1 MACNRGGVTGN
12 RNNAVPVEAFTNAV
26 NQWPHCLLRV
36 YTGNTFLSTSEWG
49 LLRDW
54 FHFNIK
60 PATPCFYSTW
70 WHFPESQYQKPS
82 MVLFALDLPSFPSLY
97 LCWLVFFCLFC
108 FFNQKLIGKHV
119 NIPQSLSCC
128 LVLFNWYSISNLI
141 KQRKAAN
148 SHVWEARNRECLIFL
163 LIFAVCLLCTD
174 ESFHH

>member
-1 MACNRGGVTGN
+1 MQSLWKLLPTLSISDLTAYYVFTLEILFCQPQNEGCWGTDSTLTLN
-12 RNNAVPVEAFTNAV
+12 QPHPVSIVHDDIFQKANIKSHP
-26 NQWPHCLLRV
+26 WCCLLWICHHSHLF
-36 YTGNTFLSTSEWG
+36 TSADLFL
-49 LLRDW
+49 
-54 FHFNIK
+54 
-60 PATPCFYSTW
+60 
-70 WHFPESQYQKPS
+70 
-82 MVLFALDLPSFPSLY
+82 
-97 LCWLVFFCLFC
+97 FCLFC